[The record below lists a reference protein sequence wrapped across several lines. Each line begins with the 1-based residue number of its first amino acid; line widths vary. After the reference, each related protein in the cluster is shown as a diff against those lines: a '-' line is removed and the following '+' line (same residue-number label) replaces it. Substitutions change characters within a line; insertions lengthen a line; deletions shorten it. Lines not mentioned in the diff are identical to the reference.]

1 MSSVKKWG
9 GEVEDYLPIHH
20 WFDDTSKAMVGDF
33 RHRALRHHTTGI
45 IECIERFGETL
56 TLSSG
61 RVIPIRYV
69 AEQHVVED
77 MGRLVSVGDWLRC
90 IVPEP
95 WMNRPRKL
103 SRELE
108 AEDKKEVTV

>member
-1 MSSVKKWG
+1 MGRAG
-9 GEVEDYLPIHH
+9 GRLPGNPPLN
-20 WFDDTSKAMVGDF
+20 WFDDTSKELVGDF

-45 IECIERFGETL
+45 RECVEKFGETI
-56 TLSSG
+56 TLSTG
-61 RVIPIRYV
+61 RILPVRYV

-90 IVPEP
+90 IKPES

-108 AEDKKEVTV
+108 AEDKKEVKV